1 MKEYSLSNWQ
11 DYWEIFDEL
20 IELLKHD
27 KQDDIILELK
37 DVQKYVNGLT
47 DGWYEF
53 KFAFEKCL
61 QENRAILTKEQIDIA
76 DFLIKTLKKY
86 LINR

>member
-37 DVQKYVNGLT
+37 EAQKYVNGLT
-47 DGWYEF
+47 DGWDEF

-61 QENRAILTKEQIDIA
+61 QENRAILTKEQIDTA
-76 DFLIKTLKKY
+76 DFLIKTLNKS

>member
-1 MKEYSLSNWQ
+1 MKEYSLSSWQ

-27 KQDDIILELK
+27 KQDDIILELREA
-37 DVQKYVNGLT
+37 QNYVNGLT

-76 DFLIKTLKKY
+76 DFLIKTLDKS
-86 LINR
+86 LIDR